1 MKQKGTQQKVMTTD
15 LIFTKKYALKTR
27 KICGEELGVRIENAS
42 RMRTET
48 ASNRLR
54 NDPKC
59 ESLKL
64 TEKETLRELREDKVE
79 MVMTVLG
86 TELFGLRFE
95 SIV

>member
-1 MKQKGTQQKVMTTD
+1 
-15 LIFTKKYALKTR
+15 
-27 KICGEELGVRIENAS
+27 
-42 RMRTET
+42 MRTET

-54 NDPKC
+54 NYPRS